1 LAKTKVE
8 LELPGDL
15 ALLIERDPLVRRAAE
30 RLLEKE
36 LVAKLRTLAVAD
48 MLLSRSELTEEDIE
62 RLDMKIKRGVVERL
76 SERKPW

>member
-1 LAKTKVE
+1 VVKAKVE

-30 RLLEKE
+30 RLLEEE
-36 LVAKLRTLAVAD
+36 LVAKLRALAVAD
-48 MLLSRSELTEEDIE
+48 ILLSRSELTEEDIE
-62 RLDMKIKRGVVERL
+62 RLDVKIKKGVVERL

>member
-1 LAKTKVE
+1 MAKAKVE

-30 RLLEKE
+30 RLLEEE
-36 LVAKLRTLAVAD
+36 LVAKLRALAVAD
-48 MLLSRSELTEEDIE
+48 ILLSRSELTEEDIE
-62 RLDMKIKRGVVERL
+62 RLDVKIKKGVVERL

>member
-1 LAKTKVE
+1 MVKAKVE

-30 RLLEKE
+30 RLLEEE

-48 MLLSRSELTEEDIE
+48 ILLSRSELTEEDIE
-62 RLDMKIKRGVVERL
+62 RLDVKIKKGVVERL

>member
-1 LAKTKVE
+1 MAKTKVE

>member
-1 LAKTKVE
+1 VAKAKVE

-30 RLLEKE
+30 RLLEEE
-36 LVAKLRTLAVAD
+36 LVAKLRALAVAD
-48 MLLSRSELTEEDIE
+48 ILLSRSELTEEDIE
-62 RLDMKIKRGVVERL
+62 RLDVKIKRGVVERL

>member
-1 LAKTKVE
+1 VAKAKVE

-30 RLLEKE
+30 RLLEEE
-36 LVAKLRTLAVAD
+36 LVAKLRALAVAD
-48 MLLSRSELTEEDIE
+48 ILLSQSELTEEDIE